1 MTLWELTDKKIEEN
15 YKSLLNSLKNGEGA
29 IVSKEYL
36 LNAIN
41 KIINN
46 PVKKESF
53 ISNIETNLGSLIID
67 PDTNKI
73 LNAFVLYM
81 PTYGGACSSCN
92 EDLIVVYM
100 HEGFKELNPDK
111 CIHMPFIEDIM
122 VRMGNNPDIV
132 EKRLNNNFGILLS
145 TDTREFF
152 CLSCGK
158 WGKIT
163 YNSETGLSYE

>member
-1 MTLWELTDKKIEEN
+1 MTLWELTDKKTEEN

-29 IVSKEYL
+29 IVSKEKL
-36 LNAIN
+36 FNVVN

-46 PVKKESF
+46 PVTKEIF
-53 ISNIETNLGSLIID
+53 ISNIATNLGSLIRD

-73 LNAFVLYM
+73 LNGFALYM
-81 PTYGGACSSCN
+81 PTNGGACSSCN

-111 CIHMPFIEDIM
+111 SIHMPFIEDIM

-145 TDTREFF
+145 TDNHEFF

>member
-1 MTLWELTDKKIEEN
+1 MTLLELTDKKIEEN
-15 YKSLLNSLKNGEGA
+15 YKSLLDSLKNGEGT
-29 IVSKEYL
+29 IVSKEHL

-53 ISNIETNLGSLIID
+53 ISNIATNLGSLIID

-73 LNAFVLYM
+73 LNGFALYM

-92 EDLIVVYM
+92 EDLIVVYIR
-100 HEGFKELNPDK
+100 EGFKELNPEE
-111 CIHMPFIEDIM
+111 CIHMPHIEDIM

-145 TDTREFF
+145 TDTHEFF
-152 CLSCGK
+152 CLS
-158 WGKIT
+158 
-163 YNSETGLSYE
+163 